1 MEYNLKRPPR
11 MELARSSTKG
21 EQLGK
26 RVIGEGWSLL
36 ALAAEN
42 TSPGKV
48 WVRWSTIYLGTA

>member
-1 MEYNLKRPPR
+1 

-21 EQLGK
+21 EQLEK

-42 TSPGKV
+42 TSPG
-48 WVRWSTIYLGTA
+48 